1 MNEYERLLV
10 LLAANKIRFV
20 TVGGFACAFN
30 GLIRATED
38 VDILID
44 DAPSNVHL
52 LLKVLST
59 YGEGFAK
66 ELSEGDFT
74 DEEGAIRIVERFPI
88 DVFVRMSGLK
98 YADFQ
103 NEIRHIRIEEHE
115 VPFVSREA
123 LIRLKE
129 SSLRDIDKSDVIQL
143 RQLSK

>member
-10 LLAANKIRFV
+10 LLAAIKIRFV

-38 VDILID
+38 VGILIE
-44 DAPSNVHL
+44 DAPSNVRL

-59 YGEGFAK
+59 YGDGFAR
-66 ELSEGDFT
+66 ELTEQDFT
-74 DEEGAIRIVERFPI
+74 DEEGAIRIVEKFPI

-98 YADFQ
+98 VADFE
-103 NEIRHIRIEEHE
+103 NEIRHARIEEHD
-115 VPFVSREA
+115 VPFMSREA

-129 SSLRDIDKSDVIQL
+129 NSLRDIDKADVFQL
-143 RQLSK
+143 RQMNQ